1 MAFFGVTQLGVQNS
15 FKSSLVNALGFS
27 VFSIEEYEAAF
38 KKLDKD
44 GSGFITPDE
53 VEDLLF
59 ETYGF
64 PPIEEEVELFM
75 KEFDLNEDGKVSWE
89 EFQLSMNRI
98 KDKMDEKA
106 LKAKEYTSFEE
117 FKNARIKH
125 KRMDGEL
132 QDKYK
137 SPMTFNQSIGFKHN
151 DPKEKEITEMD
162 AYPKNK

>member
-1 MAFFGVTQLGVQNS
+1 MTFFGVTQLGVQNS

-27 VFSIEEYEAAF
+27 VYSIEEYQAAF

-89 EFQLSMNRI
+89 EFTLSMERI
-98 KDKMDEKA
+98 KAKMDEK
-106 LKAKEYTSFEE
+106 S
-117 FKNARIKH
+117 
-125 KRMDGEL
+125 
-132 QDKYK
+132 
-137 SPMTFNQSIGFKHN
+137 
-151 DPKEKEITEMD
+151 
-162 AYPKNK
+162 